1 MVSLGRV
8 KWDMPWIPV
17 RLMDRPRIKDILRD
31 YGQISKRALDHAERY
46 DWRNISAEY
55 ARLYSDFG

>member
-1 MVSLGRV
+1 VDSSS
-8 KWDMPWIPV
+8 PHEIAT
-17 RLMDRPRIKDILRD
+17 RIKDILRD